1 MAKIPESFQP
11 YINGAFPANVC
22 LVGTVGADG
31 APQISPKG
39 SMMAFDGDTLAYWER
54 GKRQAWAN
62 VQKNPNVVV
71 WYRNPELRQ
80 SGILP
85 AGGVARFYGT
95 ATVHESGALRD
106 QVWDKVVEPEKKAD
120 PEKKGAAIVIKLDRA
135 EHLNG
140 KPLE

>member
-1 MAKIPESFQP
+1 MAKIPEALQQS
-11 YINGAFPANVC
+11 IATAFPGNVC
-22 LVGTVGADG
+22 LIGTVSKDG
-31 APQISPKG
+31 FPNISPKG
-39 SMMAFDGDTLAYWER
+39 SVVVLDGDTLAYWER
-54 GKRQAWAN
+54 SKRKAWEN
-62 VQKNPNVVV
+62 VKDGSKVVV

-80 SGILP
+80 TLLP
-85 AGGVARFYGT
+85 AGGAARFYGT

>member
-1 MAKIPESFQP
+1 MGHIPEKLIP
-11 YINGAFPANVC
+11 HINAAFPANVC

-39 SMMAFDGDTLAYWER
+39 SVLVLDDNTLAYWER
-54 GKRQAWAN
+54 GYKKAFNNLKA
-62 VQKNPNVVV
+62 NPNVVV
-71 WYRNPELRQ
+71 WFRNPELRA

-85 AGGVARFYGT
+85 AGGVARFYGK
-95 ATVHESGALRD
+95 AELHESGALRD

-120 PEKKGAAIVIKLDRA
+120 PERKGYAVVIKLDRA
-135 EHLNG
+135 EQLSG